1 MNHNNQQDHLN
12 SFFSSS
18 LPSTNIFHE
27 LSIKDVEEKFALRK
41 KMYENKELF
50 NEINTHPDQDVVL
63 EDEEQYNA
71 IKEHISKG
79 KEILLTEL
87 TKHKELALQKSAL
100 EEFESTA
107 KSICVECQQKVSQ
120 LQTRFDGQ
128 KFDTTELS
136 NHIDGVMYS
145 IGEIFELVNSNVKT
159 KNEELQKLINTN
171 NSKIRHL
178 SDAYGILKSANMVHL
193 CPVCLTN
200 EVNTFCDPCGHS
212 FCDKCMRSSYCFMC
226 RVRINKLHPLFFS

>member
-1 MNHNNQQDHLN
+1 MNQQDHLN

-27 LSIKDVEEKFALRK
+27 LSSKDVEERFELRK
-41 KMYENKELF
+41 KMYENKEVF
-50 NEINTHPDQDVVL
+50 NELITRPDQDVAVM
-63 EDEEQYNA
+63 EDEAEYSA

-79 KEILLTEL
+79 KEILLAEL
-87 TKHKELALQKSAL
+87 AKHKELAMQKSAL
-100 EEFESTA
+100 EEFESSA
-107 KSICVECQQKVSQ
+107 KSICVESQQKVTQ
-120 LQTRFDGQ
+120 LQTRFDSQ

-159 KNEELQKLINTN
+159 KNEELQKLINAN
-171 NSKIRHL
+171 NSKIRYL
-178 SDAYGILKSANMVHL
+178 SEAYGILKSANMVHL

-212 FCDKCMRSSYCFMC
+212 FCDKCMRSTYCFMC